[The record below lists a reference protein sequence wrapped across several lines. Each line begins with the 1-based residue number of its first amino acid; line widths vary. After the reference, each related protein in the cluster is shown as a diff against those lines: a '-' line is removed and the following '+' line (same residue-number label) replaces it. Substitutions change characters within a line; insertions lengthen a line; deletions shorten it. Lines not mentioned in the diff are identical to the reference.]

1 MDEYDELYGVGGGG
15 NDNAYENQDIY
26 ADDQDSGQ
34 SYDPEKAGMYSNQ
47 ANKAEDQSQ
56 PGDQQQP
63 RKDSNSNYDQQKY
76 YGGSE
81 NRSDSPQQQGYDR
94 APAQGQAIQSYTS
107 QEESET
113 HPSVA
118 SAANQDEGK
127 MFVGGLNWETT
138 DERLRDYFSKYGEV
152 IDCVVM
158 RDATTGKS
166 RGFAFLTFADSH
178 VVDEVA
184 SRSHQLDGKN
194 IDPKRAIPRDEQ
206 DKTEKIFVGGI
217 HQEVDEEEF
226 REYFNRFGKV
236 IDVTLMTDRATGR
249 PRGFG
254 FVTFESSQGVENALN
269 MPGLAMRGKPVEVKR
284 AMPKHRQQ
292 QSSHGGDSH
301 GVAVNPYFNMY
312 GKQGGGGGGGGGS
325 RYAGAASGMAQGG
338 GQGGRGGWY
347 GGAGGGGGANMY
359 GNYYGGAGAAGGGG
373 YQNYQMMAAAA
384 AAYYNR
390 YMGYYANQQQQQQDY
405 GGQGYQDDGYSEGND
420 GKGGDG
426 GDDYPADDQDR
437 GNDGGDQYGGGH
449 HDRYGDSG
457 RGGGSNY
464 SRDPRR
470 DPRSSSAS
478 YSSGSERNSRGNNG
492 GGGGGGAVYAS
503 QSNRNQHNY
512 RPY

>member
-1 MDEYDELYGVGGGG
+1 
-15 NDNAYENQDIY
+15 
-26 ADDQDSGQ
+26 
-34 SYDPEKAGMYSNQ
+34 
-47 ANKAEDQSQ
+47 
-56 PGDQQQP
+56 
-63 RKDSNSNYDQQKY
+63 
-76 YGGSE
+76 
-81 NRSDSPQQQGYDR
+81 
-94 APAQGQAIQSYTS
+94 
-107 QEESET
+107 
-113 HPSVA
+113 
-118 SAANQDEGK
+118 

-166 RGFAFLTFADSH
+166 RGFAFLTFADAH

-184 SRSHQLDGKN
+184 SRSHQLDGKS

-312 GKQGGGGGGGGGS
+312 GKQGGGSGS
-325 RYAGAASGMAQGG
+325 RYAGAASSMSQGG
-338 GQGGRGGWY
+338 QGGGRGGWY
-347 GGAGGGGGANMY
+347 GGGGAGGAGAGGSGANMY
-359 GNYYGGAGAAGGGG
+359 GNYYGGGGG

-405 GGQGYQDDGYSEGND
+405 GQGYQDDGYSDGND

-437 GNDGGDQYGGGH
+437 GNDGGDQYGGH

-457 RGGGSNY
+457 RNSGSNY

-478 YSSGSERNSRGNNG
+478 YSSGSERNSRGNSNS
-492 GGGGGGAVYAS
+492 GGGGGAVYAS
-503 QSNRNQHNY
+503 QSNRNHHNY

>member
-312 GKQGGGGGGGGGS
+312 GKQGGGGGGS